1 MWLCCV
7 LHQGD
12 VPPVPVS
19 EEDEFLSMLKQQAN
33 ILHQLQQQRGLAPVS
48 TRQLSTALPRADAL
62 LRSRSLSHPMF
73 LCEYFAAAA
82 SRCIH
87 LLVHQMAA

>member
-1 MWLCCV
+1 MATAVERQGTLSNDR
-7 LHQGD
+7 LRMQGD

-48 TRQLSTALPRADAL
+48 TRSLDRFLQLFQHRLRGPVVRAQ
-62 LRSRSLSHPMF
+62 R
-73 LCEYFAAAA
+73 FAGH
-82 SRCIH
+82 RE
-87 LLVHQMAA
+87 L

>member
-1 MWLCCV
+1 M
-7 LHQGD
+7 QGD

-48 TRQLSTALPRADAL
+48 ARSQQLPHPALNLPAGTDHACTGVANGVEGTRSALQKQSIS
-62 LRSRSLSHPMF
+62 LRHCP
-73 LCEYFAAAA
+73 A
-82 SRCIH
+82 
-87 LLVHQMAA
+87 